1 MSYKSQWYVKDRV
14 AYIYQYGVL
23 SLEDAVGTDREL
35 ARMAESVQ
43 SNPDRL
49 MHGIIDSRA
58 VTEHSLTAHE
68 LQQAFLKLPK
78 PTDGWV
84 VTVPG
89 SALHAFMTQFM
100 ATTQGMKQRD
110 FRTPE
115 DALAFLIER
124 DHTLTDLPVNP
135 LDGGNDSR

>member
-1 MSYKSQWYVKDRV
+1 MPFKSQWYVNDRI
-14 AYIYQYGVL
+14 AYIRQYGVL

-43 SNPDRL
+43 SDDGIL

-58 VTEHSLTAHE
+58 VTEHMLTAHA
-68 LQQAFLKLPK
+68 LQQAFLQLPK
-78 PTDGWV
+78 PTEGWV

-110 FRTPE
+110 FHTPE
-115 DALAFLIER
+115 EALAFLIER
-124 DHTLTDLPVNP
+124 DHTLSDLPVNP
-135 LDGGNDSR
+135 LDIADEHR